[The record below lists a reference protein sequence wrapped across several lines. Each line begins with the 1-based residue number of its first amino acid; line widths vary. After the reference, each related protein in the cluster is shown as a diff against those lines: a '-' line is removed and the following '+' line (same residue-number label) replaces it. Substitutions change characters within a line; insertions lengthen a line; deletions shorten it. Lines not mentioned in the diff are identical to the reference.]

1 MLGDIA
7 SLQPL
12 FAGIIFLWAG
22 AWKVVSSRSG
32 EVAAR
37 SGLALLFRHSNTVQ
51 QIHRLLG
58 TAELALGLM
67 LLLPPAFWW
76 ETRLATGLATG
87 FVGYLLFLIRAAP
100 DRPCAC
106 LGGREART
114 SGRTLGRAILILLST
129 LLAWSTS
136 QYWLTTAATAPW
148 TLGLVVLE
156 LLILVGLS
164 PELDWSWAARPFHP
178 GDKSQAV
185 IEPECATARVPLSK
199 SLQQLRQS
207 AAFQA
212 AAEFLKSGLSDHWR
226 DGCWRFLCFEA
237 EHEGRKATA
246 VFAIQTMDRP
256 QKIRAAIVDEVH
268 GAILWTWTPGQ
279 ALPQ

>member
-1 MLGDIA
+1 
-7 SLQPL
+7 
-12 FAGIIFLWAG
+12 
-22 AWKVVSSRSG
+22 
-32 EVAAR
+32 
-37 SGLALLFRHSNTVQ
+37 LLRHSNTVQ

-67 LLLPPAFWW
+67 LLLPPTFWW
-76 ETRLATGLATG
+76 ETRLASGLTVV
-87 FVGYLLFLIRAAP
+87 FVSYLLFSIRAAP

-106 LGGREART
+106 LGGREAKISR
-114 SGRTLGRAILILLST
+114 RTLGRAILLLLST

-136 QYWLTTAATAPW
+136 QHWLTTVATTPW
-148 TLGLVVLE
+148 TLGLVVPE
-156 LLILVGLS
+156 LLVLVWLS
-164 PELDWSWAARPFHP
+164 PELDWSWATRLLYP

-199 SLQQLRQS
+199 SLQQLRRS

-212 AAEFLKSGLSDHWR
+212 TAGFLKSDLSDHWR

-237 EHEGRKATA
+237 EYEGRKATA

-256 QKIRAAIVDEVH
+256 QKVRAAIVDEAR
-268 GAILWTWTPGQ
+268 GTILWTLTPDR
-279 ALPQ
+279 ALPP